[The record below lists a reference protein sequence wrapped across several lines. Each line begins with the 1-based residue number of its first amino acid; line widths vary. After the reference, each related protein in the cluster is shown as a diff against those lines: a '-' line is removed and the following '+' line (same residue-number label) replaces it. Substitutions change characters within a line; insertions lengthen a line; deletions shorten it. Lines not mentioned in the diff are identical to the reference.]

1 MKKLWF
7 KWRDPEE
14 GGGYKV
20 ASIEG
25 WISIGVMAIVILSA
39 IFLPLAFGANLLVGL
54 VITMIALV
62 VSLGCFMVVVRK
74 RSDWRG

>member
-1 MKKLWF
+1 MDKLWF

-14 GGGYKV
+14 GCGYKV

-25 WISIGVMAIVILSA
+25 WISIGVMAIVICA
-39 IFLPLAFGANLLVGL
+39 VTALPVALGATLLVGL
-54 VITMIALV
+54 IITMVSVA
-62 VSLGCFMVVVRK
+62 VSLGCFMAVVRK